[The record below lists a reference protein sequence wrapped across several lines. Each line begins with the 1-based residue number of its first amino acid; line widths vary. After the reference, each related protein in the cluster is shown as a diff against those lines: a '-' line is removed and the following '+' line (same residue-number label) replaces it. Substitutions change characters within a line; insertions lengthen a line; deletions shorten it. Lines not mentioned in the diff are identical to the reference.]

1 LTLEEM
7 DTIFGSEGAALKDQE
22 RMAEINQEIGL
33 TALTGEARRSS
44 DGMVVG
50 DEKGPIQV

>member
-1 LTLEEM
+1 M

-22 RMAEINQEIGL
+22 RMAEINHELGL
-33 TALTGEARRSS
+33 SGVAAEPRRSS

-50 DEKGPIQV
+50 DEKGVMV

>member
-1 LTLEEM
+1 LEEM

-50 DEKGPIQV
+50 DEKGPIHV